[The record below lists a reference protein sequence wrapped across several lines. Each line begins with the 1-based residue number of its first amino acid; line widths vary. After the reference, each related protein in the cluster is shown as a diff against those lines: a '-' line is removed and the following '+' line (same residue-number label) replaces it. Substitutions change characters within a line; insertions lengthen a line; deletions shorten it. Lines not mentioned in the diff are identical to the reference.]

1 MKLVTNTWTLSW
13 YLICF
18 FPKSVSSEDSV
29 PVFELSRTSTVSS
42 DNGVYPLR
50 NSEGDLL
57 DDDSLEDGENDAHTT
72 ADEAVFAE
80 PRVRKIALHY
90 KCAQSK
96 GQD

>member
-1 MKLVTNTWTLSW
+1 M
-13 YLICF
+13 
-18 FPKSVSSEDSV
+18 
-29 PVFELSRTSTVSS
+29 SS

-80 PRVRKIALHY
+80 PRVRLNYRIS
-90 KCAQSK
+90 QSE
-96 GQD
+96 

>member
-1 MKLVTNTWTLSW
+1 M
-13 YLICF
+13 
-18 FPKSVSSEDSV
+18 
-29 PVFELSRTSTVSS
+29 SS

-96 GQD
+96 AKTKLSNKPIGIKENFIGSQWELKVKIR